1 MVKQLLQLGKTLVI
15 ALIAASLIIMFVFE
29 TVSVDG
35 TSMYSTLHNND
46 RLIVEKV
53 SYRFNKPQKGDII
66 VFKYPSDTSKKFI
79 KRVIAV
85 SGDRVKISNDIVYI
99 NGKKINEPYAYFI
112 DGSDEVIQDYRIHNY
127 AEATVPKDSVFVLGD
142 NRYNSLDS
150 RFEDEV
156 GFVNDKLIVGKE
168 LLRIYPFNKIGR
180 VR

>member
-1 MVKQLLQLGKTLVI
+1 MVKQLLELGKTLVVAVI
-15 ALIAASLIIMFVFE
+15 IAALIIVFIFE

-53 SYRFNKPQKGDII
+53 SYYFRKPKQGDII
-66 VFKYPSDTSKKFI
+66 VFKYPSDVKKKFI

-85 SGDRVKISNDIVYI
+85 SGDKVKISNDEVYV
-99 NGKKINEPYAYFI
+99 NDKKLNEPYAYFMKTDNEDI
-112 DGSDEVIQDYRIHNY
+112 EDYRIHSLD
-127 AEATVPKDSVFVLGD
+127 ETVVPKGTVFVLGD

-150 RFEDEV
+150 RFEEV
-156 GFVNDKLIVGKE
+156 GFVDTKLIIGRAV
-168 LLRIYPFNKIGR
+168 LRIYPFNKLGR

>member
-15 ALIAASLIIMFVFE
+15 ALIVASLIIMFVFE

-46 RLIVEKV
+46 RLVIEKV
-53 SYRFNKPQKGDII
+53 SYRFEKPKKGDII

-85 SGDRVKISNDIVYI
+85 GGDKIKISNDRVYV
-99 NGKKINEPYAYFI
+99 NGKKIYEPYAYFI
-112 DGSDEVIQDYRIHNY
+112 DGSNDVIQDYRIHNY
-127 AEATVPKDSVFVLGD
+127 GEATVPKDSVFVLGD

-156 GFVNDKLIVGKE
+156 GFVNDKLIIGKE
-168 LLRIYPFNKIGR
+168 FLRIYPFNKIGR

>member
-1 MVKQLLQLGKTLVI
+1 MVKQLLQLGKTLVV
-15 ALIAASLIIMFVFE
+15 ALIVAALIIMFVFE

-46 RLIVEKV
+46 RLIIEKV
-53 SYRFNKPQKGDII
+53 SYRFKKPERGDII

-85 SGDRVKISNDIVYI
+85 AGDKIKISNDRVYV

-112 DGSDEVIQDYRIHNY
+112 DGNDEVIQDYRIHNY
-127 AEATVPKDSVFVLGD
+127 EEATVPKDSVFVLGD

-156 GFVNDKLIVGKE
+156 GFVNDKLIIGKE
-168 LLRIYPFNKIGR
+168 LLRIYPFNKIER